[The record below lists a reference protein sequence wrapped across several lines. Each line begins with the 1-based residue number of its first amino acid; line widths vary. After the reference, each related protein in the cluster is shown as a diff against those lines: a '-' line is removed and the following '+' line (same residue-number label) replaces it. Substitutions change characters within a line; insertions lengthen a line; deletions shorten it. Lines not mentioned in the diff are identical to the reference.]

1 MILARRELENTVT
14 ECQTSHWLATEHCLH
29 AGDLTQADGLKRLAV
44 FSNAAPTQITVDD
57 MMLLAANTTTSQIRL
72 RAEMTPRTF
81 DIANNQFSGAFPG
94 WLVDALA
101 DCVEDVTVILDVS
114 ACAACITPCLHSN
127 PVCSLPSGED
137 A

>member
-1 MILARRELENTVT
+1 M
-14 ECQTSHWLATEHCLH
+14 
-29 AGDLTQADGLKRLAV
+29 
-44 FSNAAPTQITVDD
+44 DD

-101 DCVEDVTVILDVS
+101 DCIEDVTVILDVRV
-114 ACAACITPCLHSN
+114 CAVIHYTV
-127 PVCSLPSGED
+127 PVVQHRRSVISRDLTVAQQPTRSLPR
-137 A
+137 